1 MTLSI
6 VIHRPESGH
15 AGSPPDAEAE
25 AMRLAVRDA
34 VWEIADAHWTMG
46 SDAILV
52 STDLSPD
59 YMLSHFRRALARRGF
74 SRTGLLLV
82 TGVGPRAAW
91 SDLPEE
97 AEGWLKDVLA

>member
-6 VIHRPESGH
+6 VIHRPD
-15 AGSPPDAEAE
+15 AGPDADEAST
-25 AMRLAVRDA
+25 MRAAVRDA
-34 VWEIADAHWTMG
+34 VWEIADAHWTLG
-46 SDAILV
+46 EDAILV

-74 SRTGLLLV
+74 DRTGLLLV

-91 SDLPEE
+91 SELPVE
-97 AEGWLKDVLA
+97 AEGWLRDVLA